1 MSVPKRTPVNPHQ
14 WPYGAVVASRATN
27 NFKEDRHGT
36 SRTLGAKRGA
46 LLSLSTPVFGPYE
59 ERTYWLVWLKL
70 DPRWENLRSDA
81 RFEHLM
87 QRVGLAP

>member
-1 MSVPKRTPVNPHQ
+1 M
-14 WPYGAVVASRATN
+14 
-27 NFKEDRHGT
+27 
-36 SRTLGAKRGA
+36 A
-46 LLSLSTPVFGPYE
+46 LPELMERSAGPPFAEHSSFWPYE
-59 ERTYWLVWLKL
+59 ERTHWLVWLKL